1 VSRRTWVTVL
11 AAMATTTVLL
21 TACGGAGGNQL
32 QAPDQDNVGHNA
44 MNPHPASDIKDG
56 GTLQWPLDTPVDNWN
71 RYQVDGTTLDEQR
84 MQNTLFPW
92 LFTENPDTSVKLN
105 PDYLTSATMLS
116 TDPEVIEYKLN
127 PKAKW
132 SNGRPISW
140 QDFRAQW
147 QALNGTNPAY
157 QVSDTA
163 GYENIAAVERGTDDQ
178 DVKVTYAT
186 KFGEWRGV
194 FSPLYPMELNS
205 SPEEFNTG
213 WVTQPKITSGPFTFG
228 AIDQT
233 AKTVRVDRDPAWWGT
248 KPHLDSILFKVVAP
262 DALPD
267 ALASG
272 TIDWAD
278 ANGSAAAVNRVKGA
292 RNPALRQAIAQL
304 RGIPNVVLRQAV
316 APDTTHL
323 TANGGPG
330 RILGDQRVRLAVFR
344 AIDRQAITEAVI
356 GKVVPDPEPLGNH
369 FFPQG
374 SKDYADHS
382 DQLAFDKSQADQ
394 ELDAVGWTR
403 QGQYRVKNRKELDL
417 TYVCSDTS
425 VARPAAELV
434 QQQLG
439 EVGIKVTV
447 NTVPATDYL
456 KKYLSTGDFD
466 LTSFRWFSN
475 TYQLSGTEPQYEL
488 DLANPADVR
497 QNYGHVGGQEIN
509 DLYHTA
515 LAELDDH
522 KRTELTQQLDQ
533 ALWKIGG
540 ELPLYQTPGAIAVRN
555 TVANWGAV
563 GFAYN
568 PIDYVDIGFL
578 K

>member
-1 VSRRTWVTVL
+1 MSRRTWVTVL

-248 KPHLDSILFKVVAP
+248 KPHLDSILFKVV
-262 DALPD
+262 DRSTLPD

-272 TIDWAD
+272 AIDWAD
-278 ANGSAAAVNRVKGA
+278 ANGSVDALTRF
-292 RNPALRQAIAQL
+292 RNTPNVALRQA
-304 RGIPNVVLRQAV
+304 VT
-316 APDTTHL
+316 PDTFHVT
-323 TANGGPG
+323 TNGAPG
-330 RILGDQRVRLAVFR
+330 RILADQRVRLAVLK
-344 AIDRQAITEAVI
+344 AIDRQAIANAMI
-356 GKVVPDPEPLGNH
+356 GKIIPNPKTLGNH

-374 SKDYADHS
+374 SANYVDHGS
-382 DQLAFDKSQADQ
+382 QLTFDKSQAGKD
-394 ELDAVGWTR
+394 LDATGWTR
-403 QGQYRVKNRKELDL
+403 SGQYRTKDGKELDL
-417 TYVCSDTS
+417 NYVSSSTEGGNN
-425 VARPAAELV
+425 VGKLL
-434 QQQLG
+434 QQQLAEIG
-439 EVGIKVTV
+439 VKVVINAVPTV
-447 NTVPATDYL
+447 DFF
-456 KKYLSTGDFD
+456 KKYVNVGDFD
-466 LTSFRWFSN
+466 LTAFRWFSN
-475 TYQLSGTEPQYEL
+475 TYPLSGAKTIYKI
-488 DLANPADVR
+488 DLANPRDVQ
-497 QNYGHVGGQEIN
+497 QNYGHVGSAEIN
-509 DLYHTA
+509 DLYDRA
-515 LAELDDH
+515 LAELNDT
-522 KRTELTQQLDQ
+522 KRAELTQEIDN
-533 ALWKIGG
+533 AVWKIGG
-540 ELPLYQTPGAIAVRN
+540 ELPLYQVPGASAVRD
-555 TVANWGAV
+555 TVANWGAP

-568 PIDYVDIGFL
+568 PIDYASIGFL